1 MQNTFYRF
9 SLIMFITLFS
19 AACATTP
26 EVADEPEPIEEPQ
39 AAVAAEPEAP
49 PEEPDVEPEVVAE
62 VEPEPTPE
70 PEVEPVDE
78 RATVRAEVEAL
89 VRRLNASDNVT
100 VVVAP
105 DGVDIMITQAFDPNS
120 ATIGGQLGG
129 YLDLI
134 GSILTLVEVESL
146 VIEGHVADVGNPSDN
161 GPISEERA
169 VNTAS
174 YLRDNFEISSGMIAT
189 VGRGGADPIASNT
202 TSQGRSRNR
211 RVVLLV
217 RGTV

>member
-9 SLIMFITLFS
+9 SLIMFITLFFV
-19 AACATTP
+19 ACATTP
-26 EVADEPEPIEEPQ
+26 ETVDEPEPTAEPQVSIAEEPEVPQ
-39 AAVAAEPEAP
+39 Q
-49 PEEPDVEPEVVAE
+49 EPEVVE
-62 VEPEPTPE
+62 PEPEPTPE

-78 RATVRAEVEAL
+78 RAALRAEVEEL

-100 VVVAP
+100 VVVIP
-105 DGVDIMITQAFDPNS
+105 EGVDIMITRAFDPNS
-120 ATIGGQLGG
+120 AAIAGQLVD

-134 GSILTLVEVESL
+134 GAILTLVEVESL
-146 VIEGHVADVGNPSDN
+146 VVEGHVADVGDPADN

-169 VNTAS
+169 ANTAS
-174 YLRDNFEISSGMIAT
+174 YLRENFEISPDTITT
-189 VGRGGADPIASNT
+189 VGRGGTDPIASNT
-202 TSQGRSRNR
+202 TAQGRSRNR